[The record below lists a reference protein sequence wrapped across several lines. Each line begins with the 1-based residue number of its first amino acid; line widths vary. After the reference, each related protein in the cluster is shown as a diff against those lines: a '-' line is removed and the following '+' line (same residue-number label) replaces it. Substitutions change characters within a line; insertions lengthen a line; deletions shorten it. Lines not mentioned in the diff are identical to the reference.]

1 MNVFLTCLMMFISC
15 SIFAAEVK
23 EVKPTNGLCSKA
35 TGISRGFG
43 EYVGSKMK
51 VSVSSVSLIRASD
64 DPTFGGCQITVDTA
78 KGPQSCGGATLYTDG
93 KDYWVGG
100 ICF

>member
-1 MNVFLTCLMMFISC
+1 MVFISC

-35 TGISRGFG
+35 TGISKGFG
-43 EYVGSKMK
+43 EYVGSKMR

-64 DPTFGGCQITVDTA
+64 DTSGLGGCQITVDTA

-93 KDYWVGG
+93 VVYWVGG